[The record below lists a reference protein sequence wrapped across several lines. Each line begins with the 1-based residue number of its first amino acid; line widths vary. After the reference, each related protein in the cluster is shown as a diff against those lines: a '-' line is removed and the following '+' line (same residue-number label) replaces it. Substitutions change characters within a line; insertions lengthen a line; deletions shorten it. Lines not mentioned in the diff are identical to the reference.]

1 MGSLSFGAQTGVA
14 DHDYYHTGSVDAHAF
29 LQTVMFSF
37 AAIQALTAVLSA
49 CFGRIAPRLQSL
61 ACELWGCGT
70 IDYVTLAACVPA
82 TLIVVV
88 WFVGRHTTWA
98 WPLQDAMGVALIM
111 LLLRQFRL
119 PDIKVAAHWLPLP
132 RTALLSHFRHL
143 DLTQLP
149 SVHHCLV
156 PVHCILATYLWL
168 PVTMPCEGL
177 INRPGAAS

>member
-1 MGSLSFGAQTGVA
+1 MAE
-14 DHDYYHTGSVDAHAF
+14 HDWHYTGSSDVLLC

-82 TLIVVV
+82 TLVVVV
-88 WFVGRHTTWA
+88 WFVGRHAVWA

-119 PDIKVAAHWLPLP
+119 PDIKVAP
-132 RTALLSHFRHL
+132 R
-143 DLTQLP
+143 
-149 SVHHCLV
+149 
-156 PVHCILATYLWL
+156 
-168 PVTMPCEGL
+168 
-177 INRPGAAS
+177 